1 MKVSTK
7 KNQKPSFLSLIVV
20 NPLGLQDD
28 VEGIPLV
35 RRISVSCFSCLL
47 LEDLKYKGVWF
58 TRPATSRLHEI
69 FSEPSE
75 LGGHAA
81 KRALR
86 STFVSRHIR
95 EL

>member
-7 KNQKPSFLSLIVV
+7 KNHEPSFLSLIVV

-28 VEGIPLV
+28 VDGIPLV
-35 RRISVSCFSCLL
+35 RRISVSCLSCLL
-47 LEDLKYKGVWF
+47 LEDLKYKGVWL
-58 TRPATSRLHEI
+58 TRPATSQPHEI

-75 LGGHAA
+75 LGGQAA

-86 STFVSRHIR
+86 STLIPRHIR